1 MTSTDK
7 RNLRNGLLFASP
19 WIVGFCIFTIYPII
33 MSIYYSFCRF
43 DAITQPHWAGLE
55 NYQTLLT
62 KDPLFWKSL
71 WITFYMVIFGLPSAL
86 LFSLFL
92 AILLNQKI
100 KGQAFYRTIFY
111 LPSITPVVASSIL
124 WMWLLNPQVGL
135 INYVLHPILNGIN
148 TITHLSLATPG
159 WLADPVWS
167 KPALVLMGLW
177 GVGNTVI
184 IFLAA
189 LQEVPEEL
197 YEAALIDGAGAWRKL
212 FHITLPLISPVIFFN
227 LVMGIIGY
235 FQYFTQ
241 VWVMTRGGP
250 SDSTTFYALYLFNN
264 AFLFFKMG
272 YASAMAWILFA
283 ITLVCTLIVFR
294 TSSKWVYYSGE
305 TK

>member
-19 WIVGFCIFTIYPII
+19 WLVGFCCFTIYPII

-43 DAITQPHWAGLE
+43 DAITKPHWAGME
-55 NYQTLLT
+55 NYHNLLFN
-62 KDPLFWKSL
+62 DPLFWKSL
-71 WITFYMVIFGLPSAL
+71 WTTFYMVIFGLPTAL
-86 LFSLFL
+86 IFALFL
-92 AILLNQKI
+92 AILLNQKV
-100 KGQAFYRTIFY
+100 KGLALYRTIFY

-124 WMWLLNPQVGL
+124 WMWLLNPQIGL
-135 INYVLHPILNGIN
+135 INYVLRPILNGIN
-148 TITHLSLATPG
+148 TLTHLSLAVPG
-159 WLADPVWS
+159 WLADPHWS

-184 IFLAA
+184 IFLAS

-197 YEAALIDGAGAWRKL
+197 YEAALIDGAGAARKL
-212 FHITLPLISPVIFFN
+212 WHITLPLISPVIFFN
-227 LVMGIIGY
+227 LIMGIIGY

-250 SDSTTFYALYLFNN
+250 EDSTAFYALYMFNN

-283 ITLVCTLIVFR
+283 ITLVCTLIVFK

>member
-1 MTSTDK
+1 
-7 RNLRNGLLFASP
+7 
-19 WIVGFCIFTIYPII
+19 

-148 TITHLSLATPG
+148 AVTHLSLAVPG
-159 WLADPVWS
+159 WLSDPAWS

-184 IFLAA
+184 IFLAS

-212 FHITLPLISPVIFFN
+212 WHITLPLISPVIFFN

>member
-19 WIVGFCIFTIYPII
+19 WLVGFCCFTIYPII

-43 DAITQPHWAGLE
+43 DAITKPHWAGME
-55 NYQTLLT
+55 NYHNLLFN
-62 KDPLFWKSL
+62 DPLFWKSL
-71 WITFYMVIFGLPSAL
+71 WTTFYMVIFGLPTAL
-86 LFSLFL
+86 IFALFL
-92 AILLNQKI
+92 AILLNQKV
-100 KGQAFYRTIFY
+100 KGLALYRTIFY

-124 WMWLLNPQVGL
+124 WMWLLNPQIGL
-135 INYVLHPILNGIN
+135 INYVLRPILNGIN
-148 TITHLSLATPG
+148 TLTHLSLAVPG
-159 WLADPVWS
+159 WLADPHWS

-184 IFLAA
+184 IFLAS

-197 YEAALIDGAGAWRKL
+197 YEAALIDGAGATRKL
-212 FHITLPLISPVIFFN
+212 WHITLPLISPVIFFN
-227 LVMGIIGY
+227 LIMGIIGY

-250 SDSTTFYALYLFNN
+250 EDSTAFYALYMFNN

-283 ITLVCTLIVFR
+283 ITLVCTLIVFK

>member
-184 IFLAA
+184 IFLAS

-264 AFLFFKMG
+264 AFLFFRMG